1 MKALKTIWRGICAF
15 LPHLLLT
22 YGLMLLTFFVINIF
36 NEPMGFLNSH
46 VSRVFEIEYFAAA
59 VLMTAIAI
67 IENRLCVT
75 AFVYL
80 CVACAFILPV
90 FRAVRVDSPLPLDTV
105 YFRVMSLVFSLA
117 TIAFAVAQIVLGRAD
132 AKKRYEAENA
142 EASEPETA
150 PETSEPETP
159 APKTETE
166 SEPESSEEQPP
177 SIREDESKKAA
188 RRR

>member
-90 FRAVRVDSPLPLDTV
+90 FRAVRLDSPLPLDTV

-132 AKKRYEAENA
+132 AKKRYLAENA
-142 EASEPETA
+142 ESSETPAPESSEPEAETA
-150 PETSEPETP
+150 PE
-159 APKTETE
+159 
-166 SEPESSEEQPP
+166 SSKEQP
-177 SIREDESKKAA
+177 
-188 RRR
+188 